1 MRGPSHVVFGLAG
14 AVVAES
20 IFHVTTP
27 PLFPLPSDPGTL
39 ANTLA
44 AKIVFYGF
52 AALGALAPDIDNAR
66 STIGMRAGFVS
77 KGIQRVA
84 GHRTFFHSLFG
95 LAVVGALIWAAQY
108 SIGLFLYDQLGLA
121 AGEQLASGVGPDANF
136 HSGVGIAFAG
146 FLIGYFLHLV
156 ADSLT
161 LGGVPW
167 LWPNRTRF
175 GFPPERSWRFKTGS
189 AEEPVVVVAV
199 AVLVILGLLLGKL
212 IM

>member
-1 MRGPSHVVFGLAG
+1 VVFGLAG

-20 IFHVTTP
+20 VLHVTTP
-27 PLFPLPSDPGTL
+27 ALFPLPTDPGTL
-39 ANTLA
+39 TNTLA
-44 AKIVFYGF
+44 IKIIFYGF

-66 STIGMRAGFVS
+66 STVGKRSGFVS
-77 KGIQRVA
+77 KGIQHIA

-95 LAVVGALIWAAQY
+95 LVVVGLFIWAAQY
-108 SIGLFLYDQLGLA
+108 ALGLFLFNNLGLY
-121 AGEQLASGVGPDANF
+121 AGEQLASGVGPGWSV
-136 HSGVGIAFAG
+136 HSGVGVAFAA

-175 GFPPERSWRFKTGS
+175 GFPPERSWRFKSG
-189 AEEPVVVVAV
+189 APREHVVVVAI
-199 AVLVILGLLLGKL
+199 AVLIIIGIFIGRL
-212 IM
+212 IV

>member
-1 MRGPSHVVFGLAG
+1 VVFGLAG

-20 IFHVTTP
+20 VLHVTSP
-27 PLFPLPSDPGTL
+27 ALFPLPTDPAGLT
-39 ANTLA
+39 NTLA
-44 AKIVFYGF
+44 IKIIYYGF

-66 STIGMRAGFVS
+66 STVGKRTGFVS
-77 KGIQRVA
+77 KGIQHIA

-95 LAVVGALIWAAQY
+95 LFVVGLFIWAAQY
-108 SIGLFLYDQLGLA
+108 ALGLFLYNNLGLL
-121 AGEQLASGVGPDANF
+121 AGEELASGVGPGWSV
-136 HSGVGIAFAG
+136 HSGIGVAFAA

-175 GFPPERSWRFKTGS
+175 GFPPERSWRFKSGDPQ
-189 AEEPVVVVAV
+189 ERVVVVTI
-199 AVLVILGLLLGKL
+199 AVLVIIGVFIGRL
-212 IM
+212 IV

>member
-1 MRGPSHVVFGLAG
+1 LEGPSHVVFGLAG

-20 IFHVTTP
+20 VFHVTTP
-27 PLFPLPSDPGTL
+27 ALFPLPSDAGTL

-44 AKIVFYGF
+44 LKIIFYGF

-66 STIGMRAGFVS
+66 STIGQHAGFVS
-77 KGIQRVA
+77 KGIQHIA

-95 LAVVGALIWAAQY
+95 LVVVGTFIWAAQY
-108 SIGLFLYDQLGLA
+108 AVGLFLFNNLGLT
-121 AGEQLASGVGPDANF
+121 AGEQLASGVGPGGSF
-136 HSGVGIAFAG
+136 HSGLGVAFVG

-175 GFPPERSWRFKTGS
+175 GFPPERTWRFKSGS
-189 AEEPVVVVAV
+189 REEPIVVVIL
-199 AVLVILGLLLGKL
+199 AVLVIVGVFLGWL
-212 IM
+212 IV

>member
-1 MRGPSHVVFGLAG
+1 MVFGLAG

-20 IFHVTTP
+20 VLHVTTP
-27 PLFPLPSDPGTL
+27 ALFPLPTDPTAL
-39 ANTLA
+39 ANTVAVKL
-44 AKIVFYGF
+44 IFYGF

-66 STIGMRAGFVS
+66 STVGKRSGFVS
-77 KGIQRVA
+77 KGIQHIA

-95 LAVVGALIWAAQY
+95 LVVVGLFIWAAQY
-108 SIGLFLYDQLGLA
+108 ALGLFLYNNLGLV
-121 AGEQLASGVGPDANF
+121 AGEQLASGVGPGWDI
-136 HSGVGIAFAG
+136 HSGVGVAFAG

-175 GFPPERSWRFKTGS
+175 GFPPERSWRFKSGDPQ
-189 AEEPVVVVAV
+189 ERIVVVAI
-199 AVLVILGLLLGKL
+199 AVLVIVGVFIGRL
-212 IM
+212 IV

>member
-1 MRGPSHVVFGLAG
+1 VVFGLAG

-20 IFHVTTP
+20 VLHVTTP
-27 PLFPLPSDPGTL
+27 ALFPLPTDPGTM
-39 ANTLA
+39 ANTVAL
-44 AKIVFYGF
+44 KIVYYGF

-66 STIGMRAGFVS
+66 STIGQRSGFVS
-77 KGIQRVA
+77 KGIQHIA

-95 LAVVGALIWAAQY
+95 LVVVGLFIWAAQY
-108 SIGLFLYDQLGLA
+108 ALGLFMYQTLGLA
-121 AGEQLASGVGPDANF
+121 AGEQLAAGVGPGWDI
-136 HSGVGIAFAG
+136 HSGIGVAFAA

-175 GFPPERSWRFKTGS
+175 GFPPGRSLRFKSG
-189 AEEPVVVVAV
+189 APEERIVVVVVAV
-199 AVLVILGLLLGKL
+199 LVIVGIFFGRL
-212 IM
+212 IV

>member
-1 MRGPSHVVFGLAG
+1 MVFGLAG

-20 IFHVTTP
+20 VLHVTTP
-27 PLFPLPSDPGTL
+27 ALFPLPSDPATL
-39 ANTLA
+39 TNTLA
-44 AKIVFYGF
+44 IKIIFYGF

-66 STIGMRAGFVS
+66 STVGRRSGFVS
-77 KGIQRVA
+77 KGIQHIA

-95 LAVVGALIWAAQY
+95 LFVMGLFIWAAQY
-108 SIGLFLYDQLGLA
+108 ALGLFLFNNLGLD
-121 AGEQLASGVGPDANF
+121 AGEQLASGVGPGWDV
-136 HSGVGIAFAG
+136 HSGIGVAFAA

-175 GFPPERSWRFKTGS
+175 GFPPERNWRFKSG
-189 AEEPVVVVAV
+189 APQERVVVVAI
-199 AVLVILGLLLGKL
+199 AVLVIIGVFIGRL
-212 IM
+212 IV

>member
-1 MRGPSHVVFGLAG
+1 MVFGLAG

-20 IFHVTTP
+20 VLHVTTP
-27 PLFPLPSDPGTL
+27 ALFPLPTDPNTL

-44 AKIVFYGF
+44 LKIIFYGF

-66 STIGMRAGFVS
+66 STIGQRAGFVS
-77 KGIQRVA
+77 KGIQRLA

-95 LAVVGALIWAAQY
+95 LVVVGLFIWAAQY
-108 SIGLFLYDQLGLA
+108 ALGLFLFNTLGLD
-121 AGEQLASGVGPDANF
+121 AGEALASGVGPGANF
-136 HSGVGIAFAG
+136 HAGVGIAFAA

-175 GFPPERSWRFKTGS
+175 GFPPERNWRFKSG
-189 AEEPVVVVAV
+189 APQERVVVVAV
-199 AVLVILGLLLGKL
+199 AVLVIVGVFTSRL
-212 IM
+212 IV

>member
-1 MRGPSHVVFGLAG
+1 LEGSSHVVFGLAG

-20 IFHVTTP
+20 ILHVTTP
-27 PLFPLPSDPGTL
+27 GLFPLPSDPGTL
-39 ANTLA
+39 ANTVAL
-44 AKIVFYGF
+44 KIVFYGF

-66 STIGMRAGFVS
+66 STIGRRSGFVS

-95 LAVVGALIWAAQY
+95 LAVVGALIWGTQY
-108 SIGLFLYDQLGLA
+108 AIGLFLFNQLGLA
-121 AGEQLASGVGPDANF
+121 AGEQLASGVGPGGDI
-136 HSGVGIAFAG
+136 HSGLGVAFAA

-167 LWPNRTRF
+167 LWPNRTRY
-175 GFPPERSWRFKTGS
+175 GFPPERSWRFKSGS
-189 AEEPVVVVAV
+189 GQEPIVVVAV
-199 AVLVILGLLLGKL
+199 AVLVIIGIVLGKL
-212 IM
+212 IV